1 MRIRDLSRA
10 TGASPRMLRHYESA
24 GILAPERDSN
34 GYRTYRPEDVP
45 IVEHIRCLLA
55 SGLSLS
61 EASAILEVACLD
73 PAGASAADRA
83 AALAQLD
90 ERTSRLDAGIAQLQ
104 AQKADILGLRASIEA
119 AANRLSDSV
128 P

>member
-10 TGASPRMLRHYESA
+10 TGATPRMLRHYEDA

-34 GYRTYRPEDVP
+34 GYRNYSPGDVQT
-45 IVEHIRCLLA
+45 VDHIRCLLA

-61 EASAILEVACLD
+61 ETSAILQVACID
-73 PAGASAADRA
+73 PAGASTADRA

-90 ERTSRLDAGIAQLQ
+90 ERTAQLDAGIARLR
-104 AQKADILGLRASIEA
+104 AQKAEILGLRASIEVQTSPT
-119 AANRLSDSV
+119 SD
-128 P
+128 